1 MGIPAAHMNVAGVSI
16 YDTMAQRLAEC
27 LWADE
32 AARPAVEIIG
42 EEGFKRL
49 AFAMIEEYERVGFL
63 IEAFQRLQQDKVA
76 REPVEYLMDGWNK
89 LGLHMQFSDADLDLL
104 RRQVS
109 KAVPF

>member
-63 IEAFQRLQQDKVA
+63 IEAFQKLRHDKAAAGPVQYLVDNWAALGLRLQI
-76 REPVEYLMDGWNK
+76 
-89 LGLHMQFSDADLDLL
+89 SDAEFDLL
-104 RRQVS
+104 RRQAD